1 MHTSAIGGLSTANES
16 ICSDVAISSVDGS
29 VELSEE
35 PDGSDPLSI
44 PLAALDWSLAGD
56 AAVSSLSED
65 AEPHAV
71 RSSPAINT

>member
-44 PLAALDWSLAGD
+44 PLAALD
-56 AAVSSLSED
+56 
-65 AEPHAV
+65 
-71 RSSPAINT
+71 